1 MLRIRTIAILAAI
14 GALLAAPVAGAQ
26 KEPPS
31 PKAETY
37 LCPDVADGEAIDCFL
52 NAVQH
57 LYTMC
62 RQVKSIEII
71 EFGYEKSDEG
81 VNGAKS
87 EYCIDKH
94 KLSIARPY
102 KAALREARGSRG
114 VAESLREL
122 YDSWLKSL
130 ADLKWHPGETD
141 EQYKAR
147 IALPYRV
154 FSEQV
159 IAVRVAQAQ
168 EPAKPAAKSTRA
180 AKPKA
185 KAKAKPTPVVA
196 KSQN

>member
-14 GALLAAPVAGAQ
+14 GALLAAPIAGAQ
-26 KEPPS
+26 KEPPL

-168 EPAKPAAKSTRA
+168 EPAKPAAKATRA

-185 KAKAKPTPVVA
+185 KAKPTPVAA

>member
-1 MLRIRTIAILAAI
+1 
-14 GALLAAPVAGAQ
+14 
-26 KEPPS
+26 
-31 PKAETY
+31 
-37 LCPDVADGEAIDCFL
+37 
-52 NAVQH
+52 
-57 LYTMC
+57 MC

-71 EFGYEKSDEG
+71 EFGYEKADEG

-168 EPAKPAAKSTRA
+168 EPAKPAAKATRA

-185 KAKAKPTPVVA
+185 KAKAKPTPVAA